1 MHLHQL
7 DDRMTALCQRHTAVD
22 GVACVGRIVKTRK
35 GIAVVD
41 VNKSLAI
48 QVGKDHA
55 VLLTAKL
62 RSLQIDGGHII
73 RFPGNGQEGDLHQL
87 LQDGNLLGRQT
98 QISAAAT
105 AAAAATVTAAATAG
119 IAITH
124 NITSF

>member
-7 DDRMTALCQRHTAVD
+7 DDRMAALCQRDTAVD
-22 GVACVGRIVKTRK
+22 GVACVGRIVETRK

-48 QVGKDHA
+48 QVSKDHA
-55 VLLTAKL
+55 VLLTAEIGTF
-62 RSLQIDGGHII
+62 QIDGGHII

>member
-7 DDRMTALCQRHTAVD
+7 DDRVTALGQRHTAVD
-22 GVACVGRIVKTRK
+22 GVACVRSVIKAGK

-41 VNKSLAI
+41 IDETLAV
-48 QVGKDHA
+48 QVSQDHT
-55 VLLTAKL
+55 VFFTAEF
-62 RSLQIDGGHII
+62 RSFQIDGGHII

-105 AAAAATVTAAATAG
+105 AAATAAVTTATTAG